1 MDALVFCCDNI
12 TFAINKVKGRKKN
25 IFFITERDSE
35 LGMVMI
41 SIHGELSLK
50 KAKKQDNFYLHFI
63 LQIRKGLS
71 GDDLFIHLLGKNTI
85 TM

>member
-1 MDALVFCCDNI
+1 M
-12 TFAINKVKGRKKN
+12 FAINKVKGRKKN

-35 LGMVMI
+35 LGMVTI

-71 GDDLFIHLLGKNTI
+71 SDDLFIHLLGKNTI